1 MAIALSHLFG
11 FGHTQS
17 DDVRAK
23 KPAPIFIKNVL
34 KLLRDHDVVIADK
47 YDLTLFPSHDL
58 IFGHRNN
65 HLQQHRQQLRD
76 AVNGM
81 HPPVRLLALN
91 WNLDHPP
98 AILHRICRDRIV
110 YRGDSHQT
118 LRADTSAA
126 KSHEEVLWNFI
137 NDTQDLVPAEVDAV
151 IDMEVE
157 ENLDEAIKRAV
168 NGVVK
173 VLGLQPPSE
182 EKIAESLSAI
192 ERYSPENRKPDEKRR
207 KGDSTRYYAL
217 LPELDV
223 FEYLDKI
230 FADLDEEDDLKG
242 AWDLL
247 KLGNRVTERPH
258 VTIVHKNDI
267 DTNRALWDRCVSLHA
282 IPVNPPT
289 FKATLGKVMWNGRV
303 MAITIDKLALEDG
316 GAIAG
321 QGEEFLSNFPAE
333 LEQRLHITVG
343 TARAG
348 IQAVEAKE
356 MVLNWNKDSKGVVM
370 QGLDD
375 AVVRG
380 QIKGL
385 IA

>member
-1 MAIALSHLFG
+1 M
-11 FGHTQS
+11 
-17 DDVRAK
+17 
-23 KPAPIFIKNVL
+23 
-34 KLLRDHDVVIADK
+34 
-47 YDLTLFPSHDL
+47 
-58 IFGHRNN
+58 
-65 HLQQHRQQLRD
+65 
-76 AVNGM
+76 
-81 HPPVRLLALN
+81 
-91 WNLDHPP
+91 
-98 AILHRICRDRIV
+98 
-110 YRGDSHQT
+110 
-118 LRADTSAA
+118 
-126 KSHEEVLWNFI
+126 LWNFI
-137 NDTQDLVPAEVDAV
+137 HDTQDLVPAEVDSV
-151 IDMEVE
+151 IDMEIE
-157 ENLDEAIKRAV
+157 ENLDDAIKRAV

-173 VLGLQPPSE
+173 VLRLQPPSE
-182 EKIAESLSAI
+182 EKIAESLTAI
-192 ERYSPENRKPDEKRR
+192 ERYSPENRKPDEKKR
-207 KGDSTRYYAL
+207 KGDPTRYYAL

-230 FADLDEEDDLKG
+230 FADLDEGDDLKD
-242 AWDLL
+242 AWDLI

-267 DTNRALWDRCVSLHA
+267 DANRALWDRCVSLHA
-282 IPVNPPT
+282 IPVNPPV

-303 MAITIDKLALEDG
+303 MAITIDELALEDA

-321 QGEEFLSNFPAE
+321 QGEEFLLNFPAE

-356 MVLNWNKDSKGVVM
+356 MVLNWNKEGLVM

-375 AVVRG
+375 TVVRG